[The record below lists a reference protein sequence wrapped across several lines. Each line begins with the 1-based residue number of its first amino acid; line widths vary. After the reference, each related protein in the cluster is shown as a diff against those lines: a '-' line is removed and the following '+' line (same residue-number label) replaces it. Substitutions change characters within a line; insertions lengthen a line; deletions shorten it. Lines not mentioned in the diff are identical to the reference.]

1 MQRKAITLGGD
12 FPEVTLSYLDRGDPA
27 SPRTVVCVHG
37 LTRNAHDFDALAEAL
52 AARGRRV
59 IAVDVAG
66 RGGSSWLQ
74 DPAQYDVKVYAR
86 HLRRFLELLELS
98 EVDWV
103 GTSMGGLIGIEIA
116 SAQGSPIGRF
126 VLNDIG
132 PFVPQKALAMIRAY
146 LGLDL
151 KFGDIAEVD
160 AHLRY
165 IHAGFGRLSDAEWRH
180 MAVTSSRE
188 TPEGLRL
195 HYDPLI
201 REPFAQAAESDIDL
215 WEAWERIA
223 CPTFVLHGA
232 ESPLLTQETI
242 EAMKRTGPRP
252 EVVSLPGVGHA
263 PALNTEEQIAIVAR
277 WLGV

>member
-1 MQRKAITLGGD
+1 MQRKTIDLGGD
-12 FPEVTLSYLDRGDPA
+12 FPEVTLSYLERGAPGA
-27 SPRTVVCVHG
+27 VRTVVCVHG

-52 AARGRRV
+52 AARGRHV
-59 IAVDVAG
+59 LAIDVAG
-66 RGGSSWLQ
+66 RGGSSWLA
-74 DPAQYDVKVYAR
+74 DSAQYDVAVYAR
-86 HLRRFLELLELS
+86 HLRGFLERLGLA

-116 SAQGSPIGRF
+116 GGEASPIARF

-132 PFVPQKALAMIRAY
+132 PFVPQQALGMIRAY

-151 KFGDIAEVD
+151 KFKDMAELE

-165 IHAGFGRLSDAEWRH
+165 IHAGFGQLSDAEWRH
-180 MAVTSSRE
+180 MAETSSRQAE
-188 TPEGLRL
+188 DGLRL

-201 REPFAQAAESDIDL
+201 REPFAVAAERDIDL
-215 WEAWERIA
+215 WAAWDRIA

-232 ESPLLTQETI
+232 DSPLLTAETI
-242 EAMKRTGPRP
+242 EEMKRRGPRP

-263 PALNTEEQIAIVAR
+263 PALNTEEQTGIVAR
-277 WLGV
+277 WLEA